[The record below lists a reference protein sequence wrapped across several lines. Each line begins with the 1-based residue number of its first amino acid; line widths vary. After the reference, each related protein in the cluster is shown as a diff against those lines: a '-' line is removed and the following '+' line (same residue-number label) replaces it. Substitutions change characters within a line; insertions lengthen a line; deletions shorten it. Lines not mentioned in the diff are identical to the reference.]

1 MNPAD
6 LRASIAEIAIRA
18 GRLALDAKGA
28 TESFL
33 KPDGSIVTT
42 ADRDVESFIRS
53 ELHKLTPSI
62 PVWGEEH
69 GFAQDDGD
77 GVWVVDPID
86 GTTNYAAGAP
96 LWGVSIA
103 LVQES
108 TIQVGALAI
117 PEFDE
122 LYLAARGEGA
132 TRNDRTLNVLSPGP
146 IEPSGVVGYCEAVA
160 KLGLSLPGKQ
170 RCLGSF
176 VVEGTWVASGRFR
189 GMVGMRERLYDV
201 AAAVL
206 LIEELGGDVR
216 YADGHPFEVRPLLDG
231 RRIDRPWILFPPD
244 SGFTV

>member
-1 MNPAD
+1 M
-6 LRASIAEIAIRA
+6 RA
-18 GRLALDAKGA
+18 GSLALDAKGT
-28 TESFL
+28 TESFV

-42 ADRDVESFIRS
+42 ADRDVESFIRA
-53 ELHKLTPSI
+53 ELHKLTPAI

-69 GFAQDDGD
+69 GFAADDGD

-86 GTTNYAAGAP
+86 GTTNYASGAP

-103 LVQES
+103 LVQEG
-108 TIQVGALAI
+108 TILVGALAI

-122 LYLAARGEGA
+122 HYSAAKGEGA
-132 TRNDRTLNVLSPGP
+132 TRNQGPLPMLPRGP
-146 IEPSGVVGYCEAVA
+146 IEPSAVVGYCEAVA
-160 KLGLSLPGKQ
+160 KLGLTLPGKQ

-216 YADGHPFEVRPLLDG
+216 YADGQPFQVRPLLDG
-231 RRIDRPWILFPPD
+231 RRIDRPWILFPPE